1 MKKTELTK
9 EQQEKFKWLMKA
21 ETIDEDVEIVNGVL
35 TWKDGVWENGIW
47 RDGVFK
53 GGYWRN
59 GIMWSN
65 LKQRCFNVKYED
77 GKFEEIEG

>member
-1 MKKTELTK
+1 ME
-9 EQQEKFKWLMKA
+9 A

-35 TWKDGVWENGIW
+35 TWKDGIWEGGVWEYGIWENGVW

-65 LKQRCFNVKYED
+65 LKQRYFNVKYED
-77 GKFEEIEG
+77 GEFKEIK